1 MTTHKISIHLHE
13 PLHRGETLILETH
26 HSPAGLGV
34 HIAEL
39 VSDERPGTEPDIWL
53 TVEEEI
59 DPPDVR
65 ELSSQQAADRL
76 GVSRPW
82 LTARLKPHRM
92 VGNRRRYLTA
102 DVDAYGDTMK
112 EAT

>member
-1 MTTHKISIHLHE
+1 MTTHKISIHMHE

-26 HSPAGLGV
+26 HTPAGPGV

-39 VSDERPGTEPDIWL
+39 VSDERPGTEPDLWL
-53 TVEEEI
+53 TIEEI

-76 GVSRPW
+76 GVSRPF
-82 LTARLKPHRM
+82 LMANLKPYRM
-92 VGNRRRYLTA
+92 VGNRSRYRIE
-102 DVDAYGDTMK
+102 DVDAYGASL